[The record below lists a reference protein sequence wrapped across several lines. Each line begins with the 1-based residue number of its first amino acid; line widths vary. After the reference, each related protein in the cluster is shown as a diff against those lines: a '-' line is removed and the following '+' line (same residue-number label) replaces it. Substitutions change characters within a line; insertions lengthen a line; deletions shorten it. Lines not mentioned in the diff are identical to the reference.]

1 MGASRKIAHGMCS
14 AVRIRGVPT
23 ISDDY
28 GFETLCNAF
37 YGITHRIKAEDSDI
51 TGADL

>member
-1 MGASRKIAHGMCS
+1 MAQGMCS

-28 GFETLCNAF
+28 GYETLCNAF
-37 YGITHRIKAEDSDI
+37 YGITHTDRIKAEDSDI